1 MATLPVKWFDIAK
14 TKAGQ
19 EFFFYSQLR
28 SMGATAEFSI
38 NYPPKYTYSDLTPA
52 WNNKHFITTEG
63 WKRKPAITS
72 RRVSKNR
79 TRRSYI
85 DWPWLLKDR
94 GLLNNEIKYLN
105 TSPQYIWRVS
115 EHGESRWGYGYF
127 KNSVFID
134 YPPKEPTSKRVLL
147 YSINDNEMQQITWS
161 NPLTGEFEF
170 KNVKMKQPY
179 LIITYDSD
187 EDYNGVVVG
196 PVYPTLMPKY
206 EGLDLTVRY

>member
-1 MATLPVKWFDIAK
+1 LKLQANDNSLIKRRGNNVLDYKAVSSYAK
-14 TKAGQ
+14 
-19 EFFFYSQLR
+19 YRL
-28 SMGATAEFSI
+28 
-38 NYPPKYTYSDLTPA
+38 
-52 WNNKHFITTEG
+52 
-63 WKRKPAITS
+63 
-72 RRVSKNR
+72 
-79 TRRSYI
+79 
-85 DWPWLLKDR
+85 
-94 GLLNNEIKYLN
+94 
-105 TSPQYIWRVS
+105 S
-115 EHGESRWGYGYF
+115 EVTDTGNGYGYF

-147 YSINDNEMQQITWS
+147 YSITDNEMQQITWS

-206 EGLDLTVRY
+206 EGLDLTIKY